1 MIQGM
6 CIYSNLSLLV
16 AETTSIRFYKFLE
29 DAYSHA
35 NRTLLELL
43 LKNQQLVPRLRSLK
57 RFFFLSQSF
66 FITHFLDLSH
76 TELRKP
82 SKSASVV
89 KLQSLLELALN
100 TDAHGEDIL
109 FREDVK
115 ITLADTGLYEF
126 LMKVVSVT
134 GGAPGGE
141 DAGDGEANGI
151 RGQHGHSHGHDE
163 HKKEKE
169 DKKTLTG
176 RFTCLSTG

>member
-1 MIQGM
+1 M
-6 CIYSNLSLLV
+6 
-16 AETTSIRFYKFLE
+16 
-29 DAYSHA
+29 
-35 NRTLLELL
+35 
-43 LKNQQLVPRLRSLK
+43 
-57 RFFFLSQSF
+57 
-66 FITHFLDLSH
+66 
-76 TELRKP
+76 
-82 SKSASVV
+82 V

-141 DAGDGEANGI
+141 DAGEGEANGV
-151 RGQHGHSHGHDE
+151 RGQHGYGHDE

-176 RFTCLSTG
+176 RFACLYWIDRHVLTLIVSNRFANP